1 MAKDL
6 EEAVKKSTRERTSRQ
21 KEKESV
27 EWLRAKARTA
37 AKENKQRRAKRKSNL
52 LGDESKFATQLM
64 PGQMYFYNYDAK
76 YKAELDYYDTYPCIM
91 LLDVDGKGHFLGL
104 NLHYLPPI
112 LRAKLLDA
120 IMDLPK
126 TKTKKQL
133 AIMSY
138 NIVKSF
144 AASSLAMPC
153 LHKYLFS
160 HVKSPIIEI
169 QRSEWNYVAMLPL
182 AHFVSETG
190 SASLTRVYSDSRRK
204 M

>member
-1 MAKDL
+1 MAKEL
-6 EEAVKKSTRERTSRQ
+6 EEAVKKSTRERTTRQ

-27 EWLRAKARTA
+27 AWLRAKAKTA
-37 AKENKQRRAKRKSNL
+37 AKENKQRRARRKSNL
-52 LGDESKFATQLM
+52 LGDESKFATKLE

-76 YKAELDYYDTYPCIM
+76 YKATLPYYDTYPCIM
-91 LLDVDGKGHFLGL
+91 LLDVDSKGHFLGL

-126 TKTKKQL
+126 TKPKKQL

-138 NIVKSF
+138 HIIKTF
-144 AASSLAMPC
+144 AASDLARPT
-153 LHKYLFS
+153 LHMYLFS
-160 HVKSPIIEI
+160 HVKSPMIEI

-190 SASLTRVYSDSRRK
+190 SASLAKIYSDSRK
-204 M
+204 KI